1 VQIYNRWGQLVYE
14 SDQVEF
20 TWDGKNQQGKD
31 LPQGTYFVLLNGIF
45 GDKDVTSQY
54 PISLFR

>member
-1 VQIYNRWGQLVYE
+1 
-14 SDQVEF
+14 VEF